1 LVYCYLY
8 CYLLLL
14 AAIGRDHYFPPSAL
28 SVFALGCLY
37 QVVDVVIASAEP
49 TEDLDAI
56 TVGMVCIRNLQV
68 LQIFAIVGRFVLL
81 FLTA

>member
-1 LVYCYLY
+1 MRAVADSSSPTYNVC
-8 CYLLLL
+8 
-14 AAIGRDHYFPPSAL
+14 AL
-28 SVFALGCLY
+28 NIACRAVFSLWLGCLY

-68 LQIFAIVGRFVLL
+68 CRIVINWHLVP
-81 FLTA
+81 